1 VRQLHATN
9 LVAENKVHVIVNG
22 DTESIDEF
30 VDHIKNNDIK
40 IKTSST
46 PHNVSGLVDYDGPDI
61 DWNRYEIRFMTGQMT
76 KGFRLANEKLDKI
89 EKSLTNITDKS

>member
-1 VRQLHATN
+1 VRHHHATN
-9 LVAENKVHVIVNG
+9 LVTENKVHVIVNG
-22 DTESIDEF
+22 DTESINEF

-61 DWNRYEIRFMTGQMT
+61 DWNRYENRFMTGQMT
-76 KGFRLANEKLDKI
+76 NGFRLANDKI
-89 EKSLTNITDKS
+89 EKSLINITDKS

>member
-1 VRQLHATN
+1 MRQLHATN
-9 LVAENKVHVIVNG
+9 FVAENKVHVIVNG

-40 IKTSST
+40 IKTSAT
-46 PHNVSGLVDYDGPDI
+46 PHNVSELVDYNGPDI
-61 DWNRYEIRFMTGQMT
+61 DWNRYEIRFMTAQMT
-76 KGFRLANEKLDKI
+76 KGFRLANEELDKI